1 MYRLKLT
8 PIRNCSTALPKPKK
22 GRAGRISR
30 RRGRDVLALKRQFLS
45 MKRATVYFEED
56 LHKALKLKAAEVS
69 ASVSDLVNEAIRE
82 ALAEDLGDLQAKKLS
97 GEEKYRI
104 RQGDYRIIYQIQDE
118 IVTVVVV
125 RIAHR
130 REVDK
135 K

>member
-1 MYRLKLT
+1 
-8 PIRNCSTALPKPKK
+8 
-22 GRAGRISR
+22 
-30 RRGRDVLALKRQFLS
+30 

-104 RQGDYRIIYQIQDE
+104 RQGDYRILYQIQDE
-118 IVTVVVV
+118 IVNVVVV